1 MINDNA
7 ARKWK
12 CGEAHPT
19 KPGMVFWRR
28 TSWGGEWW
36 VPLEKYEALKKEAR
50 ERAAQKRLDPAARAE
65 EARRS
70 HERNVKHGYC
80 RQYYAKNKERIK
92 EYSSKWRKMRRK
104 LNPQYPMAE
113 FLRQTIRR
121 GINGTYTD
129 SYLLEW
135 VGCTRQT
142 LCDHLRSQLKAGMVW
157 EERKT
162 WHVDHII
169 PLSSFD
175 LTCPEQRKKANH
187 YTNLQVLTPSEN
199 SIKGTKIVDTVFVSV
214 KGADA

>member
-50 ERAAQKRLDPAARAE
+50 ERAAQKRLDPVARAE

-92 EYSSKWRKMRRK
+92 AKTNEWRRQRWKT
-104 LNPQYPMAE
+104 NPQIKWSYA
-113 FLRQTIRR
+113 LRQTVQR
-121 GINGTYTD
+121 GIKGTYTD
-129 SYLLEW
+129 VYLTEHI
-135 VGCTRQT
+135 GCDRET
-142 LCDHLRSQLKAGMVW
+142 LCNHLKKMLRPGMVW
-157 EERKT
+157 EDRKT

-169 PLSSFD
+169 PLAAFD
-175 LTCPEQRKKANH
+175 LTCPIQRKKANH
-187 YTNLQVLTPSEN
+187 YTNLQVLTQTEN
-199 SIKGTKIVDTVFVSV
+199 SVKNSKIVD
-214 KGADA
+214 KGFFNDKACCA